1 MERKAYA
8 MMMSWKEDP
17 NRKALLVRGCRQTGK
32 THLVREFAEAN
43 YESHI
48 YIDLEDRAD
57 IRAVFETEDISA
69 SAIIDRISFD
79 EPVRLV
85 PGRSAIILDEIQSC
99 ISAYSS
105 LKSLVIDGRYDIIAS
120 GSLLGVKIDDLQ
132 RRTPMGYVNILD
144 MGPMDFEEFL
154 WAMGV
159 KKSGTDMLHRCI
171 DNKEHIDDYICKRTN
186 DLFRRYMVVG
196 GMPAAVLEY
205 SVKQNYAAV
214 RKILNDIL
222 EVVGED
228 AERYSKGSQR
238 LRIESCL
245 RSIPEQLADEND
257 KFEYFRIEKRK
268 GGARLYGTALLW
280 LKRAGLIEYCYNLE
294 EPVAP
299 LTGRTR
305 RSSFK
310 LYMAD
315 TGMLTA
321 MMEDGAAGNIVNR
334 DPYSNNG
341 AVMRNAIG
349 CALRSNGY
357 ELRFYGKRDSTLEV
371 DFVISIGGKVS
382 AIEVKSG
389 RDKRAKSLRS
399 LSRTRSVS
407 RLIKVSDG
415 NVFVDENGIEN
426 YPLFGPSFFPR
437 SDGSDIEEMGSMD
450 DLNARFDE
458 VRGDDAPSDRCHEDK
473 VAGA

>member
-1 MERKAYA
+1 MDRKAYA
-8 MMMSWKEDP
+8 DLMEWKGNPD
-17 NRKALLVRGCRQTGK
+17 RKALLVKGCRQTGK
-32 THLVREFAEAN
+32 THLVREFVNAN

-57 IRAVFETEDISA
+57 IRSIFETENLDGA
-69 SAIIDRISFD
+69 AIIDRLSFD
-79 EPVRLV
+79 SSVDLI
-85 PGRSAIILDEIQSC
+85 PGKSAIVLDEIQSC
-99 ISAYSS
+99 IPAYSS

-132 RRTPMGYVNILD
+132 RRTPMGYIDILE

-159 KKSGTDMLHRCI
+159 KRSGTEMLRRCI
-171 DNKEHIDDYICKRTN
+171 ESKEHIDDYICKRTN

-205 SVKQNYAAV
+205 AKSQNYTSV
-214 RKILNDIL
+214 RKVLRGII

-238 LRIESCL
+238 LRIEACF
-245 RSIPEQLADEND
+245 RSVPAQLSEESN
-257 KFEYFRIEKRK
+257 KFEYYRIEKRK
-268 GGARLYGTALLW
+268 GGARVYGTALLW
-280 LKRAGLIEYCYNLE
+280 LKRAGLIDYCYNLE

-299 LTGRTR
+299 LMNRTR
-305 RSSFK
+305 ESSFK

-315 TGMLTA
+315 TGILTA
-321 MMEDGAAGNIVNR
+321 MMEDGVAGNIVNR

-341 AVMRNAIG
+341 AVMENAIG
-349 CALRSNGY
+349 CALRRNGY
-357 ELRFYGKRDSTLEV
+357 PLRFYEKTDSTLEV
-371 DFVISIGGKVS
+371 DFVVSIEGDVS

-389 RDKRAKSLRS
+389 RDKRAKSLRT
-399 LSRTRSVS
+399 LSKSRSVS
-407 RLIKVSDG
+407 RAIKISDG

-437 SDGSDIEEMGSMD
+437 SDEQSFEPMD
-450 DLNARFDE
+450 DIGDLNERFDSIE
-458 VRGDDAPSDRCHEDK
+458 RAAPSR
-473 VAGA
+473 